1 MDEQLLGQYGCIE
14 VRYMR

>member
-14 VRYMR
+14 VRYMC

>member
-14 VRYMR
+14 VIYMC